1 MRKSIWI
8 AVALCAA
15 VFALLVLAG
24 CDNGEVTDEEIA
36 GNGSTSGN
44 NGGTSQGGMSG
55 GGDTGNTGN
64 TGDSGNGST
73 MGGNSDT
80 SGNNGGTSQGGAS
93 SGGDTG
99 NTGSTGDTGDS
110 GNGNT
115 SGGDS
120 SVSGNGGAGENL
132 FKGKTLV
139 YEDTERRDNDD
150 GSWVEYYDYIS
161 MTFTTDTTGEYLS
174 KWRETS
180 SSHKYDEEET
190 EYFPFTY
197 SLGSA
202 NGKNFL
208 HVLLSVLNDE
218 EIEHFL
224 QEYEGV
230 SEKTKEL
237 LVERELTEFLYYE
250 FGENDMV
257 KINEHYYAGN
267 IAKSRSGFTNDYFIN
282 TNATEYVKVYFRN
295 KFLSLDWNKKVSDK
309 NSGSVEEKRY
319 WGIPEFNGKDF
330 TVEMYSVAGREDE
343 CSYTPIGT
351 LKGKYTTKGMGNCE
365 GTITFTE
372 LPGEMNG
379 LFEKSYQIQNWN
391 PDDDKHNMENYWGD
405 WVVMDTE

>member
-1 MRKSIWI
+1 MKKSIRI
-8 AVALCAA
+8 AAALCAA
-15 VFALLVLAG
+15 VFALPVLAG
-24 CDNGEVTDEEIA
+24 CDFINGDKSKDSD
-36 GNGSTSGN
+36 N
-44 NGGTSQGGMSG
+44 
-55 GGDTGNTGN
+55 GNT
-64 TGDSGNGST
+64 T
-73 MGGNSDT
+73 GGNS
-80 SGNNGGTSQGGAS
+80 SEN
-93 SGGDTG
+93 
-99 NTGSTGDTGDS
+99 
-110 GNGNT
+110 
-115 SGGDS
+115 
-120 SVSGNGGAGENL
+120 GNGGAGKNP
-132 FKGKTLV
+132 FVGKTLV
-139 YEDTERRDNDD
+139 YEDTEHRDNDD
-150 GSWVEYYDYIS
+150 GSWVEYYDYTS
-161 MTFTTDTTGEYLS
+161 MAFTTDTTGEYLS

-208 HVLLSVLNDE
+208 RVLLEGEDE
-218 EIEHFL
+218 EIEDFL
-224 QEYEGV
+224 REYEGV

-237 LVERELTEFLYYE
+237 LVEREMTEFLYYE
-250 FGENDMV
+250 FGQDDTV
-257 KINEHYYAGN
+257 KINERYYAGD

-282 TNATEYVKVYFRN
+282 TDATEYVKVYFRN

-351 LKGKYTTKGMGNCE
+351 LKGKYSTEGMGNCE